1 MSPNTPPSGTQRD
14 NNPETFL
21 FSILSKPLSDG
32 EMARISSQFPHEI
45 PHCISNT
52 AINKAAIDEIM

>member
-1 MSPNTPPSGTQRD
+1 MRSNTPPSRTQGD

-21 FSILSKPLSDG
+21 FSILSEPLSNS

-45 PHCISNT
+45 PHSISNT
-52 AINKAAIDEIM
+52 AITQAAIDEIM

>member
-1 MSPNTPPSGTQRD
+1 MSRNTPASGTPRN

-21 FSILSKPLSDG
+21 FSILSEPLSDG
-32 EMARISSQFPHEI
+32 EMARISSQYPHEV